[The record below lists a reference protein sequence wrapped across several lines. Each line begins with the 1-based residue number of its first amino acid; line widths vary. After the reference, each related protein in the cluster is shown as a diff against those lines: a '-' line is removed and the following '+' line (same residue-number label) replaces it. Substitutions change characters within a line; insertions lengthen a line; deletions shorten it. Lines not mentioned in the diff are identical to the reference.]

1 MEKRRIIVDYK
12 NITSSQLSLITDR
25 YPEGFAPEDMM
36 SYKNSK
42 GETVRAVPL
51 ETEDTKYLF
60 KVSMEMER
68 RMEALRDEDDSVSEV
83 GVAPDEV
90 DPLGHE
96 DSTDEDET
104 PGEDEGSE
112 VDDAPDLDDGPE
124 ED

>member
-36 SYKNSK
+36 SFKNSK
-42 GETVRAVPL
+42 GVTVRAVPL

-60 KVSMEMER
+60 KISIEMER
-68 RMEALRDEDDSVSEV
+68 RMEAHMDEDDSVSEV
-83 GVAPDEV
+83 GTAPDEV
-90 DPLGHE
+90 VAMVQE
-96 DSTDEDET
+96 DSTDEDEAADEDEAS
-104 PGEDEGSE
+104 GEDEG
-112 VDDAPDLDDGPE
+112 PE

>member
-12 NITSSQLSLITDR
+12 NITSNQLSLITDR

-36 SYKNSK
+36 SFKNSK

-60 KVSMEMER
+60 KVSVEMER
-68 RMEALRDEDDSVSEV
+68 RMEAHMDEDDSVSEV
-83 GVAPDEV
+83 GSAPDEV
-90 DPLGHE
+90 DALGHE
-96 DSTDEDET
+96 DSADE
-104 PGEDEGSE
+104 
-112 VDDAPDLDDGPE
+112 DDAPDEDEVPEVEEGPE

>member
-36 SYKNSK
+36 SFKNSK

-60 KVSMEMER
+60 KVSVEMER
-68 RMEALRDEDDSVSEV
+68 RMEAHMDEDDSVSEV
-83 GVAPDEV
+83 GTAPDEV
-90 DPLGHE
+90 HAMGHE
-96 DSTDEDET
+96 DSTDEDDA
-104 PGEDEGSE
+104 PE
-112 VDDAPDLDDGPE
+112 VDEGPE

>member
-36 SYKNSK
+36 SFKNSK

-60 KVSMEMER
+60 KVSVEMER
-68 RMEALRDEDDSVSEV
+68 RMEAHMDEDDSVSDV
-83 GVAPDEV
+83 GTTPDEV
-90 DPLGHE
+90 DALGHE
-96 DSTDEDET
+96 DSSDDDET
-104 PGEDEGSE
+104 PGVDEAPEEDE
-112 VDDAPDLDDGPE
+112 GPE

>member
-12 NITSSQLSLITDR
+12 NITSNQLSLITDR

-36 SYKNSK
+36 SFKNSK

-60 KVSMEMER
+60 KVSVEMER
-68 RMEALRDEDDSVSEV
+68 RMEAHMDEDDSVSEV
-83 GVAPDEV
+83 GTARNEV
-90 DPLGHE
+90 HAMGHE
-96 DSTDEDET
+96 DSTDEDDA
-104 PGEDEGSE
+104 PD
-112 VDDAPDLDDGPE
+112 VDDAPEVDEGPE